1 MQSRKIYLVKIFY
14 DMMFRLFIYSVTH
27 LYSSKKEVFMH
38 HTQLSKRHWLLIFT
52 LTSLTF
58 VLGTSEFV
66 IVGILTDIS
75 SSLQMTNA
83 KAGTLVS
90 AFAITFAV
98 ATPLVMSATSHFPK
112 RKWMLFLIAAF
123 IVFNALCIISTNY
136 IMLLLLRIMTAVVT
150 GVLISLAMI
159 VASETMPSNKRGL
172 AISFVFGGFTLAN
185 VVGVPIGIVISNSY
199 GWNAT
204 FMLTTLLGG
213 VAFLASFFVLPKGL
227 SQVRSSIRDQF
238 SLIIKP
244 RILMAFF
251 IPALGF
257 GATYAVFTYLVPIL
271 NAMGAPNNS
280 ISLILF
286 GYGFISIFSNILAG
300 KIANHNAIGRL
311 RFVFLVQA
319 IVLICLFWTTNHFI
333 LGLVNIGLM
342 SLMAILLTTSTQ
354 LYLIDLAEIF
364 QPSAKGLAASL
375 MPVASNVGIAFGS
388 ALGGIVYHQGNLMNV
403 TWVGGLVAIC
413 ASLLTFFS
421 HHLDQKQSA

>member
-1 MQSRKIYLVKIFY
+1 
-14 DMMFRLFIYSVTH
+14 
-27 LYSSKKEVFMH
+27 MH
-38 HTQLSKRHWLLIFT
+38 PSELSKRHWLLILT
-52 LTSLTF
+52 LTLLTF

-90 AFAITFAV
+90 AFAITFAI
-98 ATPLVMSATSHFPK
+98 ATPLVMAATSHFPK
-112 RKWMLFLIAAF
+112 RKWMLFLIGTF
-123 IVFNALCIISTNY
+123 IVLNALCVISTSY
-136 IMLLLLRIMTAVVT
+136 IMLLTLRIMTAIVT

-159 VASETMPSNKRGL
+159 VASETMPIKKRGL

-185 VVGVPIGIVISNSY
+185 VVGVPIGIIIAERY

-204 FMLTTLLGG
+204 FMLTTFLGG
-213 VAFLASFFVLPKGL
+213 LAFLASFFVLPNKL
-227 SQVRSSIRDQF
+227 SQIRSSIRDQF
-238 SLIIKP
+238 SLMTKP

-271 NAMGAPNNS
+271 KEMGAPNNS

-300 KIANHNAIGRL
+300 KIASHNAIGRL

-319 IVLICLFWTTNHFI
+319 VVLTTLFWTTNHFI
-333 LGLVNIGLM
+333 LGLINIGVM

-354 LYLIDLAEIF
+354 LYLIDLAGIYH
-364 QPSAKGLAASL
+364 PNATGLAASL

-403 TWVGGLVAIC
+403 TWVGGVVAVC
-413 ASLLTFFS
+413 ASLLTFIS
-421 HHLDQKQSA
+421 HLLDQKQKKSA

>member
-1 MQSRKIYLVKIFY
+1 MHPEKLSR
-14 DMMFRLFIYSVTH
+14 
-27 LYSSKKEVFMH
+27 
-38 HTQLSKRHWLLIFT
+38 QHWLLILT
-52 LTSLTF
+52 LSLLTF

-75 SSLQMTNA
+75 SSLHMTNA

-90 AFAITFAV
+90 AFAITFAI

-112 RKWMLFLIAAF
+112 RKWMLFLIGAF
-123 IVFNALCIISTNY
+123 IIFNALCAISTSY
-136 IMLLLLRIMTAVVT
+136 SMLLIFRILTAIVT

-159 VASETMPSNKRGL
+159 VASETMPSAKRGL

-185 VVGVPIGIVISNSY
+185 VVGVPIGTVVSNWF

-204 FMLTTLLGG
+204 FIVTTILGG
-213 VAFLASFFVLPKGL
+213 LAFLTSFFVLPDKL
-227 SQVRSSIRDQF
+227 SQMRSSIRDQF
-238 SLIIKP
+238 SLLTNP
-244 RILMAFF
+244 RILIAFF

-257 GATYAVFTYLVPIL
+257 GATYTVFTYLVPIL
-271 NAMGAPNNS
+271 KGMGAPSYS
-280 ISLILF
+280 ISMILF

-300 KIANHNAIGRL
+300 KIASYNAIGRL

-319 IVLICLFWTTNHFI
+319 AVLTSLFWTTGHFT

-354 LYLIDLAEIF
+354 LYLIDLAGIY
-364 QPSAKGLAASL
+364 QPKATGLAASL

-388 ALGGIVYHQGNLMNV
+388 ALGGIVYHQGSLMNV
-403 TWVGGLVAIC
+403 TWVGGIVAVC
-413 ASLLTFFS
+413 ASLLTFLS
-421 HHLDQKQSA
+421 YYLDRKQKTASGGIS

>member
-1 MQSRKIYLVKIFY
+1 
-14 DMMFRLFIYSVTH
+14 
-27 LYSSKKEVFMH
+27 MH
-38 HTQLSKRHWLLIFT
+38 HTQLSKRHWLLILT
-52 LTSLTF
+52 LALLTF

-75 SSLQMTNA
+75 SSLHMTNA

-90 AFAITFAV
+90 AFALTFAI

-112 RKWMLFLIAAF
+112 RKWMLFLIGFF
-123 IVFNALCIISTNY
+123 IALNALCVISTSY
-136 IMLLLLRIMTAVVT
+136 IMLLVLRVMTAIVT

-159 VASETMPSNKRGL
+159 VASETMPTNKRGL

-185 VVGVPIGIVISNSY
+185 VVGVPIGIVIAEWY

-213 VAFLASFFVLPKGL
+213 LAFAASFFVLPTRL

-238 SLIIKP
+238 SLLIQP
-244 RILMAFF
+244 RILIAFF

-271 NAMGAPNNS
+271 KGMGAPNSS

-286 GYGFISIFSNILAG
+286 GYGFLSIFSNILAN
-300 KIANHNAIGRL
+300 KIASHNAIGRL

-319 IVLICLFWTTNHFI
+319 IVLTTLFWTTNHFI
-333 LGLVNIGLM
+333 LGLANIGLM

-354 LYLIDLAEIF
+354 LYLIDLAEIYK
-364 QPSAKGLAASL
+364 PEAKGLAASL

-403 TWVGGLVAIC
+403 TWVGGIVAIC

-421 HHLDQKQSA
+421 YHLDHNQKKMA

>member
-1 MQSRKIYLVKIFY
+1 M
-14 DMMFRLFIYSVTH
+14 D
-27 LYSSKKEVFMH
+27 
-38 HTQLSKRHWLLIFT
+38 HTQLSKRHWLLILT
-52 LTSLTF
+52 LALLTF

-75 SSLQMTNA
+75 SSLHMTNA

-90 AFAITFAV
+90 SFAITFAI
-98 ATPLVMSATSHFPK
+98 ATPLVMSATSHFPR
-112 RKWMLFLIAAF
+112 RKWMLFLIGSF
-123 IVFNALCIISTNY
+123 IALNALCVISTSY
-136 IMLLLLRIMTAVVT
+136 IMLLILRVMTAIVT

-159 VASETMPSNKRGL
+159 VASETMPINKRSL

-185 VVGVPIGIVISNSY
+185 VVGVPIGIVIAEWY
-199 GWNAT
+199 GWNGT

-213 VAFLASFFVLPKGL
+213 LAFAASFFVLPTRL

-238 SLIIKP
+238 SLMIQP
-244 RILMAFF
+244 RILIAFF

-257 GATYAVFTYLVPIL
+257 GATYTVFTYLVPIL
-271 NAMGAPNNS
+271 KGMGAPNKS

-286 GYGFISIFSNILAG
+286 GYGFLSIFSNILAS
-300 KIANHNAIGRL
+300 KIATHNAIGRL
-311 RFVFLVQA
+311 RFVFLAQA
-319 IVLICLFWTTNHFI
+319 IVLTSLFWTTNHFI
-333 LGLVNIGLM
+333 LGLANIGLM

-354 LYLIDLAEIF
+354 LYLIDLAEIYK
-364 QPSAKGLAASL
+364 PDAKGLAASL

-403 TWVGGLVAIC
+403 TWVGGIVAVG

-421 HHLDQKQSA
+421 YHLDLKQKKIA

>member
-1 MQSRKIYLVKIFY
+1 MDPTK
-14 DMMFRLFIYSVTH
+14 
-27 LYSSKKEVFMH
+27 
-38 HTQLSKRHWLLIFT
+38 LSKQHWLLILT
-52 LTSLTF
+52 LSLLTF

-75 SSLQMTNA
+75 SSLHITNA

-90 AFAITFAV
+90 AFAITFAI

-112 RKWMLFLIAAF
+112 RKWMLFLIGSF
-123 IVFNALCIISTNY
+123 IVLNALCVISTSY
-136 IMLLLLRIMTAVVT
+136 IMFLSLRIMTAIVT

-159 VASETMPSNKRGL
+159 VASETMPIKKRGL

-185 VVGVPIGIVISNSY
+185 VVGVPIGIVIAESY

-204 FMLTTLLGG
+204 FMLTTFLGG
-213 VAFLASFFVLPKGL
+213 LAFLASFFVLPNRL
-227 SQVRSSIRDQF
+227 SQIRSSIRDQF
-238 SLIIKP
+238 SLLTNP

-257 GATYAVFTYLVPIL
+257 GATYTIFTYLVPIL
-271 NAMGAPNNS
+271 KGMEVPNHS
-280 ISLILF
+280 ISLVLF

-300 KIANHNAIGRL
+300 KIASHNAIGRL
-311 RFVFLVQA
+311 RFVFLMQA
-319 IVLICLFWTTNHFI
+319 VVLTSLFWTTNHFI

-354 LYLIDLAEIF
+354 LYLIDLAEIY
-364 QPSAKGLAASL
+364 QPKATGLAASL

-388 ALGGIVYHQGNLMNV
+388 ALGGIVYHQGNLINV
-403 TWVGGLVAIC
+403 TWVGGIVAVC
-413 ASLLTFFS
+413 AALLTFYS
-421 HHLDQKQSA
+421 YRLDQKQKKSA

>member
-1 MQSRKIYLVKIFY
+1 MYPTK
-14 DMMFRLFIYSVTH
+14 
-27 LYSSKKEVFMH
+27 
-38 HTQLSKRHWLLIFT
+38 LSKQHWLLIFT
-52 LTSLTF
+52 LTLLTF

-75 SSLQMTNA
+75 SGLHMTNT

-90 AFAITFAV
+90 AFAITFAI
-98 ATPLVMSATSHFPK
+98 ATPLIMSATSHFPK
-112 RKWMLFLIAAF
+112 RKWMLFLIGSF
-123 IVFNALCIISTNY
+123 TVLNALCVISTSY
-136 IMLLLLRIMTAVVT
+136 IMILSLRIMTAIVS

-159 VASETMPSNKRGL
+159 VASETMPVEKRGL

-185 VVGVPIGIVISNSY
+185 VVGVPIGTVISEWY

-204 FMLTTLLGG
+204 FMLTTFLGG
-213 VAFLASFFVLPKGL
+213 LAFLASFFVLPNKL
-227 SQVRSSIRDQF
+227 SQMRSSIRDQF
-238 SLIIKP
+238 SLLTKP

-271 NAMGAPNNS
+271 KGMGAPNHA

-300 KIANHNAIGRL
+300 KIASHNAIGRL

-319 IVLICLFWTTNHFI
+319 VVLTSLFWTTNHFI

-354 LYLIDLAEIF
+354 LYLIDLAGIY
-364 QPSAKGLAASL
+364 QPKATGLAASL

-388 ALGGIVYHQGNLMNV
+388 ALGGFVYHQGNLMNV
-403 TWVGGLVAIC
+403 TWVGGIVAVC

-421 HHLDQKQSA
+421 HLLDQKQKKSA

>member
-1 MQSRKIYLVKIFY
+1 MQA
-14 DMMFRLFIYSVTH
+14 TA
-27 LYSSKKEVFMH
+27 
-38 HTQLSKRHWLLIFT
+38 LSKQHWFLIFT
-52 LTSLTF
+52 LTLLTF

-75 SSLQMTNA
+75 SNLHITNA

-90 AFAITFAV
+90 AFAITFAI
-98 ATPLVMSATSHFPK
+98 ATPIVMSATSHFPK
-112 RKWMLFLIAAF
+112 RKWMLFLIGAF
-123 IVFNALCIISTNY
+123 IVLNALSIISTSY
-136 IMLLLLRIMTAVVT
+136 LMLLAIRMVTAIVT

-159 VASETMPSNKRGL
+159 VASETIPVAKRGI

-185 VVGVPIGIVISNSY
+185 VVGVPIGTVIAEWY
-199 GWNAT
+199 TWHAT
-204 FMLTTLLGG
+204 FMLTTVLGG
-213 VAFLASFFVLPKGL
+213 VAFVASFFNLPNKL
-227 SQVRSSIRDQF
+227 SQYRSSMRDQF
-238 SLIIKP
+238 SLLTHP

-271 NAMGAPNNS
+271 KEMEAPSRS

-300 KIANHNAIGRL
+300 KIASHNPIGRL

-319 IVLICLFWTTNHFI
+319 FVLIALYWTTDNFI
-333 LGLVNIGLM
+333 FGLVNIGLM

-354 LYLIDLAEIF
+354 LYLIDLAGIY
-364 QPSAKGLAASL
+364 QPKATGLAASL
-375 MPVASNVGIAFGS
+375 MPVASNVGIALGS
-388 ALGGIVYHQGNLMNV
+388 ALGGIVYHEGTLINV
-403 TWVGGLVAIC
+403 TLVGGVVAIC

-421 HHLDQKQSA
+421 HRLDQQQKKLA

>member
-1 MQSRKIYLVKIFY
+1 
-14 DMMFRLFIYSVTH
+14 
-27 LYSSKKEVFMH
+27 MH
-38 HTQLSKRHWLLIFT
+38 PTKLSKRHWLLILT
-52 LTSLTF
+52 LTLLTF
-58 VLGTSEFV
+58 VLGTSEFI

-75 SSLQMTNA
+75 SSLHMTNA

-90 AFAITFAV
+90 AFAITYAI

-112 RKWMLFLIAAF
+112 RKWMLCLIGSF
-123 IVFNALCIISTNY
+123 IILNALCVISTGY
-136 IMLLLLRIMTAVVT
+136 IMLLALRIMTAIVT

-159 VASETMPSNKRGL
+159 VASETMPIEKRAL

-185 VVGVPIGIVISNSY
+185 VVGVPIGTIIAEWY

-204 FMLTTLLGG
+204 FILTTILGG
-213 VAFLASFFVLPKGL
+213 LAFLASFFVLPNGL
-227 SQVRSSIRDQF
+227 SQMRSSIRDQF
-238 SLIIKP
+238 SLLTKP

-257 GATYAVFTYLVPIL
+257 GATYTVFTYLVPIL
-271 NAMGAPNNS
+271 KEMDAPNHL

-286 GYGFISIFSNILAG
+286 GYGFIAIFSNILAG
-300 KIANHNAIGRL
+300 KIANQNAIGRL

-319 IVLICLFWTTNHFI
+319 VVLTSLFWTTNHFI

-354 LYLIDLAEIF
+354 LYLIDLAKIY
-364 QPSAKGLAASL
+364 QPKATGLAASL

-388 ALGGIVYHQGNLMNV
+388 ALGGIVYHQGSLMNV
-403 TWVGGLVAIC
+403 AWVGGVVAIC

-421 HHLDQKQSA
+421 YLLDQKQKKLA

>member
-1 MQSRKIYLVKIFY
+1 
-14 DMMFRLFIYSVTH
+14 
-27 LYSSKKEVFMH
+27 MH
-38 HTQLSKRHWLLIFT
+38 PTTLSKQHWLLIFT
-52 LTSLTF
+52 LSLLTF

-75 SSLQMTNA
+75 SSLHITNA

-90 AFAITFAV
+90 AFAITFAI

-112 RKWMLFLIAAF
+112 RKWMLFLIGTF
-123 IVFNALCIISTNY
+123 IVLNALCVISTSY
-136 IMLLLLRIMTAVVT
+136 IMLLGLRILKAIVT

-159 VASETMPSNKRGL
+159 VASETMPIEKRGL

-185 VVGVPIGIVISNSY
+185 VVGVPIGTVLAGWY

-204 FMLTTLLGG
+204 FMLTTLLG
-213 VAFLASFFVLPKGL
+213 VLAFWASFFMLPTKL
-227 SQVRSSIRDQF
+227 SQIRSSIQDQF
-238 SLIIKP
+238 SLLTNP

-257 GATYAVFTYLVPIL
+257 GATYTVFTYLVPIL
-271 NAMGAPNNS
+271 KGIGAPNQS
-280 ISLILF
+280 ISIILF

-300 KIANHNAIGRL
+300 KIASYNAIGRL
-311 RFVFLVQA
+311 RFVFLIQA
-319 IVLICLFWTTNHFI
+319 VVLTSLFWTTNHFI
-333 LGLVNIGLM
+333 LGLINIGFM

-354 LYLIDLAEIF
+354 LYLIDLAGIY
-364 QPSAKGLAASL
+364 QPKATGLAASL

-403 TWVGGLVAIC
+403 AWVGGSVAVC
-413 ASLLTFFS
+413 ASLLTFYSYF
-421 HHLDQKQSA
+421 LDQKKKSAEK

>member
-1 MQSRKIYLVKIFY
+1 
-14 DMMFRLFIYSVTH
+14 
-27 LYSSKKEVFMH
+27 MH
-38 HTQLSKRHWLLIFT
+38 PTKLTKRHWLLILT
-52 LTSLTF
+52 LTLLTF

-75 SSLQMTNA
+75 SSLHITNA
-83 KAGTLVS
+83 KAGTLIS
-90 AFAITFAV
+90 AFAITFAI

-112 RKWMLFLIAAF
+112 RKWMLFLIGSF
-123 IVFNALCIISTNY
+123 IVLNALCVISTSY
-136 IMLLLLRIMTAVVT
+136 IMLLVLRMMTAIIT

-159 VASETMPSNKRGL
+159 VASETMPIEKRGL

-185 VVGVPIGIVISNSY
+185 VVGVPIGTVIAEWY

-204 FMLTTLLGG
+204 FMLTTFLGG
-213 VAFLASFFVLPKGL
+213 LAFLASFFVLPNKL
-227 SQVRSSIRDQF
+227 SQIRSSIRDQF
-238 SLIIKP
+238 SLLTKP

-257 GATYAVFTYLVPIL
+257 GATYVVFTYLVPIL
-271 NAMGAPNNS
+271 KGMEVPNHS

-300 KIANHNAIGRL
+300 KIASHNAIGRL

-319 IVLICLFWTTNHFI
+319 VVLTSLFWTTNHFI
-333 LGLVNIGLM
+333 LGLANIGLM

-354 LYLIDLAEIF
+354 LYLIDLAGIY
-364 QPSAKGLAASL
+364 QPKATGLAASL

-403 TWVGGLVAIC
+403 TWVGGIVAVC

-421 HHLDQKQSA
+421 HILDQKQKKSA

>member
-1 MQSRKIYLVKIFY
+1 
-14 DMMFRLFIYSVTH
+14 
-27 LYSSKKEVFMH
+27 MH
-38 HTQLSKRHWLLIFT
+38 TTELSKRHWLLILT
-52 LTSLTF
+52 LTLLTF

-75 SSLQMTNA
+75 SSLHMTNA

-90 AFAITFAV
+90 AFAITFAI

-112 RKWMLFLIAAF
+112 RKWMLFLIGLF
-123 IVFNALCIISTNY
+123 IILNALCVISTSY
-136 IMLLLLRIMTAVVT
+136 IMLLALRMMTAIVT

-159 VASETMPSNKRGL
+159 VASETMPISKRGL

-185 VVGVPIGIVISNSY
+185 VVGVPIGTVIAESY
-199 GWNAT
+199 GWHAT
-204 FMLTTLLGG
+204 FALTTFLGG
-213 VAFLASFFVLPKGL
+213 LAFLTSFFVLPNKL
-227 SQVRSSIRDQF
+227 SQIRSSMRDQF
-238 SLIIKP
+238 SLLIQP

-257 GATYAVFTYLVPIL
+257 GATYAIFTYLVPIL
-271 NAMGAPNNS
+271 KEMEAPNHL
-280 ISLILF
+280 ISWILF

-300 KIANHNAIGRL
+300 KIASHNAIGRL

-319 IVLICLFWTTNHFI
+319 IVLTSLFWTTNHFI
-333 LGLVNIGLM
+333 LGLANIGLM

-354 LYLIDLAEIF
+354 LYLIDLARIY
-364 QPSAKGLAASL
+364 QPKATGLAASL

-388 ALGGIVYHQGNLMNV
+388 ALGGIVYQQENLMNI
-403 TWVGGLVAIC
+403 TWVGGVVAVC

-421 HHLDQKQSA
+421 HHLDQKQKKPS

>member
-1 MQSRKIYLVKIFY
+1 
-14 DMMFRLFIYSVTH
+14 
-27 LYSSKKEVFMH
+27 MH
-38 HTQLSKRHWLLIFT
+38 PTKLTKQHWLLILT
-52 LTSLTF
+52 LSSLTF
-58 VLGTSEFV
+58 VLGTNEFI

-75 SSLQMTNA
+75 SSLQITNA

-90 AFAITFAV
+90 AFALTFAIT
-98 ATPLVMSATSHFPK
+98 TPIVMAITSHFPK
-112 RKWMLFLIAAF
+112 RKWMLFLIGIF
-123 IVFNALCIISTNY
+123 IVLNALCVISTSY
-136 IMLLLLRIMTAVVT
+136 MMLLSLRVMTAIVT

-159 VASETMPSNKRGL
+159 VASETMPLNKRGL

-185 VVGVPIGIVISNSY
+185 VVGVPIGTVIAGAY

-204 FMLTTLLGG
+204 FMFTTLLGV
-213 VAFLASFFVLPKGL
+213 VAYLASFFVLPNNL

-238 SLIIKP
+238 SLLTKP

-257 GATYAVFTYLVPIL
+257 GATYTIFTYLVPIL
-271 NAMGAPNNS
+271 KGMEAPSHS

-286 GYGFISIFSNILAG
+286 GYGIISIFSNILAG
-300 KIANHNAIGRL
+300 KIASHNAIGRL

-319 IVLICLFWTTNHFI
+319 VVLTSLFWTTNHFT

-354 LYLIDLAEIF
+354 LYLIDLAEIY
-364 QPSAKGLAASL
+364 QPKATGLAASL

-403 TWVGGLVAIC
+403 TWVGGIVAVC
-413 ASLLTFFS
+413 ASLLTFYSYF
-421 HHLDQKQSA
+421 LDQKQKKLA

>member
-1 MQSRKIYLVKIFY
+1 
-14 DMMFRLFIYSVTH
+14 
-27 LYSSKKEVFMH
+27 MH
-38 HTQLSKRHWLLIFT
+38 PTKLTKRHWLLILT
-52 LTSLTF
+52 LSLLTF

-75 SSLQMTNA
+75 SSLHMTNA

-90 AFAITFAV
+90 AFAITFAI
-98 ATPLVMSATSHFPK
+98 ATPLVMSATSHLPK
-112 RKWMLFLIAAF
+112 RKWMLFLIGSF
-123 IVFNALCIISTNY
+123 IILNALCVISTSY
-136 IMLLLLRIMTAVVT
+136 IMLLLLRIMTAIVT

-159 VASETMPSNKRGL
+159 VASETMPIKKRGL

-185 VVGVPIGIVISNSY
+185 VVGVPIGIVIAERY

-204 FMLTTLLGG
+204 FMLTTFLGG
-213 VAFLASFFVLPKGL
+213 LAFLASFFVLPNGL
-227 SQVRSSIRDQF
+227 SQERSSIRDQF
-238 SLIIKP
+238 SLMAQP

-271 NAMGAPNNS
+271 KGMGAPDHS

-286 GYGFISIFSNILAG
+286 AYGFISIFSNILAG
-300 KIANHNAIGRL
+300 KIASHNPIGRL

-319 IVLICLFWTTNHFI
+319 VVLTSLFWTTNHFI

-354 LYLIDLAEIF
+354 LYLIDLAGIY
-364 QPSAKGLAASL
+364 QPNATGLAASL

-388 ALGGIVYHQGNLMNV
+388 ALGGIVYHQGNLVNV
-403 TWVGGLVAIC
+403 TWVGGIVAVC
-413 ASLLTFFS
+413 ASLLTS
-421 HHLDQKQSA
+421 LLDQKQKKSA

>member
-1 MQSRKIYLVKIFY
+1 M
-14 DMMFRLFIYSVTH
+14 
-27 LYSSKKEVFMH
+27 
-38 HTQLSKRHWLLIFT
+38 LIFT
-52 LTSLTF
+52 LSLLTF
-58 VLGTSEFV
+58 VFGTSEIV

-75 SSLQMTNA
+75 SSLHMTNA

-90 AFAITFAV
+90 AFAITFAI

-112 RKWMLFLIAAF
+112 RKWMLFLIGSF
-123 IVFNALCIISTNY
+123 IVPNALCVISTSY
-136 IMLLLLRIMTAVVT
+136 ILLLALRNLTAIVT

-159 VASETMPSNKRGL
+159 VASETMPIKKRGL

-185 VVGVPIGIVISNSY
+185 VVGVPIGIVIAEWY

-204 FMLTTLLGG
+204 FMLTNFLG
-213 VAFLASFFVLPKGL
+213 VLAFLASFFVLPYNL

-238 SLIIKP
+238 SLMTKP
-244 RILMAFF
+244 RILMTFF

-271 NAMGAPNNS
+271 KGMGAPKNS

-300 KIANHNAIGRL
+300 KIASHNPIGRL

-319 IVLICLFWTTNHFI
+319 VVLTSLFWTTNHFI
-333 LGLVNIGLM
+333 LGLINIGLM

-354 LYLIDLAEIF
+354 LYLIDLAGIY
-364 QPSAKGLAASL
+364 QPNATGLAASL

-403 TWVGGLVAIC
+403 TWVGGIVAVC
-413 ASLLTFFS
+413 ASLCLYGYYFYTFYC
-421 HHLDQKQSA
+421 

>member
-1 MQSRKIYLVKIFY
+1 
-14 DMMFRLFIYSVTH
+14 
-27 LYSSKKEVFMH
+27 MH
-38 HTQLSKRHWLLIFT
+38 PTKLSKRHWLLILT
-52 LTSLTF
+52 LSLLTF

-90 AFAITFAV
+90 AFAITFAI

-112 RKWMLFLIAAF
+112 RKWMLFLIGSF
-123 IVFNALCIISTNY
+123 IVLNALCIISTSY
-136 IMLLLLRIMTAVVT
+136 IMLLTLRMMTAIVT

-159 VASETMPSNKRGL
+159 VASETMPIKKRGL

-185 VVGVPIGIVISNSY
+185 VVGVPIGVVIADSY

-204 FMLTTLLGG
+204 FMLTTFLGG
-213 VAFLASFFVLPKGL
+213 LAFLASYFVLPNRL
-227 SQVRSSIRDQF
+227 SQIRSSIRDQF
-238 SLIIKP
+238 SLMTNP

-257 GATYAVFTYLVPIL
+257 GATYTVFTYLVPIL
-271 NAMGAPNNS
+271 KGMEVPNHS

-300 KIANHNAIGRL
+300 KIASHNAIGRL
-311 RFVFLVQA
+311 RFVFFVQA
-319 IVLICLFWTTNHFI
+319 VVLTSLFWTANHFI
-333 LGLVNIGLM
+333 LGLVNIGFM

-354 LYLIDLAEIF
+354 LYLIDLAGIY
-364 QPSAKGLAASL
+364 QPKATGLAASL
-375 MPVASNVGIAFGS
+375 MPVASNLGIAFGS
-388 ALGGIVYHQGNLMNV
+388 AIGGIVYHQGNLMNV
-403 TWVGGLVAIC
+403 AWVGGLVAVC
-413 ASLLTFFS
+413 ASLLTCFS
-421 HHLDQKQSA
+421 HHLDQKQKKLT

>member
-1 MQSRKIYLVKIFY
+1 MDSTK
-14 DMMFRLFIYSVTH
+14 
-27 LYSSKKEVFMH
+27 
-38 HTQLSKRHWLLIFT
+38 LSKQHWLLILT
-52 LTSLTF
+52 LSLLTF

-75 SSLQMTNA
+75 SSFQITNA

-90 AFAITFAV
+90 AFAITFAI

-112 RKWMLFLIAAF
+112 RKWMLFLIGTF
-123 IVFNALCIISTNY
+123 IVLNALCVISTSY
-136 IMLLLLRIMTAVVT
+136 ILFLALRILTAIVT

-159 VASETMPSNKRGL
+159 VASETMPIKKRGL

-185 VVGVPIGIVISNSY
+185 VVGVPIGIVIAESY

-204 FMLTTLLGG
+204 FMLTTSLGG
-213 VAFLASFFVLPKGL
+213 LAFFASFFVLPNGL
-227 SQVRSSIRDQF
+227 SQIRSSIRDQL
-238 SLIIKP
+238 SLLTNP

-271 NAMGAPNNS
+271 KGMEVPNHS
-280 ISLILF
+280 ISLVLF

-300 KIANHNAIGRL
+300 KIASHNAIGRL

-319 IVLICLFWTTNHFI
+319 IVLTSLFWTTNHFI

-354 LYLIDLAEIF
+354 LYLIDLAEIY
-364 QPSAKGLAASL
+364 QPKATGLAASL

-403 TWVGGLVAIC
+403 TWVGGIVAVC

-421 HHLDQKQSA
+421 YFLDQKQKKSA